1 MKALKIVAFLFF
13 FVAGTQQTFAQKY
26 RFKTSSYSVMEKN
39 AKGGWG
45 KWSDFKDTSL
55 IITLDGDKNRIVV
68 NSAQTQLYNIEVYGE
83 TIENETDKTVTFN
96 CIDNSGNR
104 CVIEIITRKKQG
116 NRIQFYINYPDLKI
130 VYNIYP

>member
-1 MKALKIVAFLFF
+1 MKALKILAFLFF

-68 NSAQTQLYNIEVYGE
+68 NSAQTQLYNIEVYGK

-96 CIDNSGNR
+96 CIDNSGDH

>member
-1 MKALKIVAFLFF
+1 MKALKIAALLFF
-13 FVAGTQQTFAQKY
+13 ICLGTQQSFAQKY
-26 RFKTSSYSVMEKN
+26 KFKTSSYSVMEKN
-39 AKGGWG
+39 AKGDWG

-55 IITLDGDKNRIVV
+55 IITLDGDKDRIVV
-68 NSAQTQLYNIEVYGE
+68 NSTQTQLYNIEVYGK

-104 CVIEIITRKKQG
+104 CIIEIITRKKQG

>member
-39 AKGGWG
+39 AKGGWR

-68 NSAQTQLYNIEVYGE
+68 NSAQTQLYNIEVYGK

-96 CIDNSGNR
+96 CIDNSGDR

>member
-1 MKALKIVAFLFF
+1 MKALKIVTLLFF
-13 FVAGTQQTFAQKY
+13 IVVGTQQSFAQKY

-39 AKGGWG
+39 AKGDWG
-45 KWSDFKDTSL
+45 KWADFKDTNL
-55 IITLDGDKNRIVV
+55 IITLDGEKDRIVV

-83 TIENETDKTVTFN
+83 TIENDTDKTVTFN
-96 CIDNSGNR
+96 CIDNSGDR
-104 CVIEIITRKKQG
+104 CIIEIITRKKQG